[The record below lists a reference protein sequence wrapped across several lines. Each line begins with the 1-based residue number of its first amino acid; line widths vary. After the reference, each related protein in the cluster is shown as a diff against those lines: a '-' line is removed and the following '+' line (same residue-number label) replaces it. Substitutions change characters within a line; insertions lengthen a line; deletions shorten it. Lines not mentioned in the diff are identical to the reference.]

1 MDSECP
7 VLYVL
12 ICVIASSMEST
23 IFTEMIASRY
33 SVPQSSSVAG
43 MISELIACALLLM
56 NPSGVRQMIL
66 DNYGG
71 VRMDGS
77 NATIIGEKQGVFIAD
92 RNHITRVWMDHGFW
106 PFLTTKLYI
115 DQTGDI

>member
-43 MISELIACALLLM
+43 MISELIACALSS
-56 NPSGVRQMIL
+56 PRISTPCSFSFVTIL
-66 DNYGG
+66 GK
-71 VRMDGS
+71 
-77 NATIIGEKQGVFIAD
+77 ATSAILE
-92 RNHITRVWMDHGFW
+92 
-106 PFLTTKLYI
+106 
-115 DQTGDI
+115 